1 MILTYIL
8 SIKFRNSQINFDH
21 DTYPKIKKKMATI
34 SYKIGYT
41 HMHWDHKIQTTS
53 AIINLE
59 IRIQTLSILLYGLW
73 L

>member
-41 HMHWDHKIQTTS
+41 HMHWITKFRLRQP
-53 AIINLE
+53 
-59 IRIQTLSILLYGLW
+59 
-73 L
+73 